1 MVKLIVAI
9 SENRVIGKDN
19 DLIWHLPADMKFF
32 SGMTKG
38 NVVIMG
44 RKNWESIPAKYRP
57 LPGRTNVVLS
67 RDNSF
72 KDEGCQVYS
81 NILHAVDAFRS
92 EDKDIYV
99 IGGGQIYQLAL
110 DQDLID
116 EMYITEIEES
126 FIGDTY
132 FPEINP
138 SIWSRER
145 LFTHPKDELN
155 PHRFSV
161 YRYYKA

>member
-57 LPGRTNVVLS
+57 LPERINVVLS

-72 KDEGCQVYS
+72 EDEGCEVFTDIS
-81 NILHAVDAFRS
+81 NAIDTYQSDDRDV
-92 EDKDIYV
+92 YV

-110 DQDLID
+110 AQDLID
-116 EMYITEIEES
+116 EMYVTEIEQT
-126 FIGDTY
+126 FDGDTY
-132 FPEINP
+132 FPEIDP
-138 SIWSRER
+138 TIWSKER
-145 LFTHPKDELN
+145 LFTHKKDEAN
-155 PHRFSV
+155 PHTFSV
-161 YRYYKA
+161 FRYFKA